1 LSSSGPL
8 PRWVL
13 PGSIAALIAG
23 LYLPFLGVPFEYDDK
38 VEILANQVIREP
50 GNITELLRYN
60 PFRLLLMWTFAADLW
75 AWGARPEGYRAVNVL
90 IHLAN
95 SLMVMSLLRRLG
107 SHWKVEQHALFVAS
121 GALLF
126 AGHPLAIESVTYIS
140 GRSSSLATCFVLA
153 SLIYYCRYAEL
164 LNSPGPLGA
173 QLQAATSRSARWVAL
188 VLGAGLAASIPVA
201 WGVRSGEFTLAG
213 TVPTLITVIGCV
225 VVLAAVLSKQRGD
238 TTEKATQEFHLV
250 RKRAGFFY
258 AASMTSFLLGCLCK
272 EIAATAPALLLLAE
286 WLVWQKS
293 WRGALKRLSDRL
305 LPFFGVPLMLIVLR
319 VVAYGYVASPTFLR
333 PWTDNLLTEVE
344 VVVQYIKLWLLP
356 FPLSIYHEYPVVSPP
371 GTVLTW
377 LSAALLMALLG
388 LALRSQ
394 RRAPALCFG
403 LLAAALTLA
412 PTSSIFAL
420 KETMAEHRTYLPSL
434 GYAFVCAWCF
444 GGPVARRVGPRLA
457 GLILMAVV
465 LGNSVLHHSYQ
476 RLWSNEEVL
485 WSHAVRVNPNAS
497 DAWRYLGDLYLGQG
511 RMEDSE
517 RAFEKAVGTRPTSA
531 EALTKLGLVRAHRG
545 DLDAGHELFTRAL
558 EAANCYSPALNNLA
572 LVQRRR
578 KDVHSAI
585 DIYHRS
591 LLCKV
596 DNYRAHIGLG
606 DIYYGEVKNREKAAE
621 HYGFA
626 LQFMDPMH
634 PDAAMIKTRL
644 LELTW

>member
-1 LSSSGPL
+1 
-8 PRWVL
+8 
-13 PGSIAALIAG
+13 
-23 LYLPFLGVPFEYDDK
+23 
-38 VEILANQVIREP
+38 
-50 GNITELLRYN
+50 
-60 PFRLLLMWTFAADLW
+60 
-75 AWGARPEGYRAVNVL
+75 
-90 IHLAN
+90 
-95 SLMVMSLLRRLG
+95 
-107 SHWKVEQHALFVAS
+107 
-121 GALLF
+121 
-126 AGHPLAIESVTYIS
+126 
-140 GRSSSLATCFVLA
+140 
-153 SLIYYCRYAEL
+153 
-164 LNSPGPLGA
+164 
-173 QLQAATSRSARWVAL
+173 
-188 VLGAGLAASIPVA
+188 
-201 WGVRSGEFTLAG
+201 
-213 TVPTLITVIGCV
+213 
-225 VVLAAVLSKQRGD
+225 
-238 TTEKATQEFHLV
+238 
-250 RKRAGFFY
+250 
-258 AASMTSFLLGCLCK
+258 
-272 EIAATAPALLLLAE
+272 
-286 WLVWQKS
+286 
-293 WRGALKRLSDRL
+293 
-305 LPFFGVPLMLIVLR
+305 MLIVLR